1 MKRIPIYLVL
11 LFALIACDSRTSLTR
26 MFDSI
31 DSLSSSQH
39 PQKALEALDNISPM
53 YASMDKGERMKY
65 EFLYVKAKAKN
76 YESIAYDSV
85 IVDLADYYHNKGN
98 NKEKME
104 AYYILGIYYKQKG
117 DAPRALASFSK
128 SLQYADSVRN
138 IRDMMLVHGM
148 LQEVYEEGGLYTDAR
163 REMKQA
169 IYYGL
174 KSKDTIA
181 ALIYAEFEPWY
192 YLQSRDYD
200 SAEIAANKI
209 YLTNKKIKGG
219 ENNTLTLSYSVLS
232 QLEKKNWKKAKRYMD
247 IYERNFADST
257 VNTVG
262 LRVYLYDYKAKYY
275 AGIGKLDSA
284 LHFIRLQQQEDRRLN
299 NYEQVFRNYMNVYCA
314 MGKVDS
320 VNKYANLFCL
330 YNDSVKANLYAERV
344 TQIKSMYDYTQQQEE
359 AFRQRSKSHRLMA
372 ALMLVASLG
381 VIVVLSLVMLISRN
395 RRRHAEAMRIE
406 HNQYA
411 RLSARYEMVLEQQ
424 NMLMLKESEKSKM
437 YDLLQQELEGLRQNM
452 ATVSAIR
459 NKESQKMMEAAAV
472 ERLGELIAVGGHPS
486 DEEWKELSKVF
497 EENDNGFSKW
507 LADQSGKLNRR
518 EMRLCMLSRLHFQ
531 PSEAAVLLV
540 TTRQNVTN
548 MRSRMMPKVFGEEGS
563 AADFGLRIAEI

>member
-11 LFALIACDSRTSLTR
+11 LFVLIACDSRTSLTR

-31 DSLSSSQH
+31 DSLASSQH

-76 YESIAYDSV
+76 YESIAHDSV

-128 SLQYADSVRN
+128 SLQYADSTRN
-138 IRDMMLVHGM
+138 VRDMMLVHGM

-163 REMKQA
+163 REMKLA
-169 IYYGL
+169 ANYGL
-174 KSKDTIA
+174 KCKDTLA
-181 ALIYAEFEPWY
+181 ALIYKEFEPWY
-192 YLQSRDYD
+192 YLQIRDFD
-200 SAEIAANKI
+200 SVEIAANRI
-209 YLTNKKIKGG
+209 YKRSTQVKYGRP
-219 ENNTLTLSYSVLS
+219 NTLVLSYSVLS

-247 IYERNFADST
+247 IYERNFADPT
-257 VNTVG
+257 VNTKG
-262 LRVYLYDYKAKYY
+262 RSAILYDYKAKYY

-284 LHFIRLQQQEDRRLN
+284 LHFIHLQQRNRCLN
-299 NYEQVFRNYMNVYCA
+299 NSEQVFRNYMNVYCA

-330 YNDSVKANLYAERV
+330 YNDSAKANLYAERV

-395 RRRHAEAMRIE
+395 RRRHAEAIRIE

-452 ATVSAIR
+452 ATVSATR

-472 ERLGELIAVGGHPS
+472 ERLRELIAAGNHPS

-497 EENDNGFSKW
+497 EEYDNSFSKW
-507 LADQSGKLNRR
+507 LAGQSGKLNRR

>member
-11 LFALIACDSRTSLTR
+11 LFVLIACDSRTSLTR

-31 DSLSSSQH
+31 DSLASSQH

-76 YESIAYDSV
+76 YESIAHDSV

-128 SLQYADSVRN
+128 SLQYADSARN
-138 IRDMMLVHGM
+138 VRDMMLVHGM
-148 LQEVYEEGGLYTDAR
+148 LQEVYEESGLYTDAR
-163 REMKQA
+163 REMKLA
-169 IYYGL
+169 ANYGL
-174 KSKDTIA
+174 KCKDTLA
-181 ALIYAEFEPWY
+181 ALIYKEFEPWY
-192 YLQSRDYD
+192 YLQIRDFD
-200 SAEIAANKI
+200 SVEIAANRI
-209 YLTNKKIKGG
+209 YKRSTQVKYGRP
-219 ENNTLTLSYSVLS
+219 NTLVLSYSVLS

-247 IYERNFADST
+247 IYERNFADPT
-257 VNTVG
+257 VNTKG
-262 LRVYLYDYKAKYY
+262 RSAILYDYKAKYY

-284 LHFIRLQQQEDRRLN
+284 LHFIHLQQRNRCLN
-299 NYEQVFRNYMNVYCA
+299 NSEQVFRNYMNVYCA
-314 MGKVDS
+314 LGKVDS

-330 YNDSVKANLYAERV
+330 YNDSAKANLYAERV

-452 ATVSAIR
+452 ATVSATR

-472 ERLGELIAVGGHPS
+472 ERLRELIAAGNHPS

-497 EENDNGFSKW
+497 VEYDNSFSKW
-507 LADQSGKLNRR
+507 LAGQSGKLNRR

-563 AADFGLRIAEI
+563 AADFGMRIAEI

>member
-1 MKRIPIYLVL
+1 MKRISIYLVL
-11 LFALIACDSRTSLTR
+11 LFVLIACDSRTSLTR

-31 DSLSSSQH
+31 DSLASSQH

-76 YESIAYDSV
+76 YESIAHDSV

-128 SLQYADSVRN
+128 SLQYADSTRN
-138 IRDMMLVHGM
+138 VRDMMLVHGM

-163 REMKQA
+163 REMKLA
-169 IYYGL
+169 ANYGL
-174 KSKDTIA
+174 KCKDTLA
-181 ALIYAEFEPWY
+181 ALIYKEFEPWY
-192 YLQSRDYD
+192 YLQIRDFD
-200 SAEIAANKI
+200 SVEIAANRI
-209 YLTNKKIKGG
+209 YKRSTQVKYGRP
-219 ENNTLTLSYSVLS
+219 NTLVLSYSVLS

-247 IYERNFADST
+247 IYERNFADPT
-257 VNTVG
+257 VNTKG
-262 LRVYLYDYKAKYY
+262 RSAILYDYKAKYY

-284 LHFIRLQQQEDRRLN
+284 LHFIHLQQRNRCLN
-299 NYEQVFRNYMNVYCA
+299 NSEQVFRNYMNVYCA

-320 VNKYANLFCL
+320 VNKYANLFCQC
-330 YNDSVKANLYAERV
+330 NDSAKANLYAERV

-424 NMLMLKESEKSKM
+424 NMLMLKDSEKSKM

-452 ATVSAIR
+452 ATVSATR

-472 ERLGELIAVGGHPS
+472 ERLGELIAVGGYPS

-497 EENDNGFSKW
+497 EEYDNGFSKW

>member
-11 LFALIACDSRTSLTR
+11 LFVLIACDSRTSLTR

-31 DSLSSSQH
+31 DSLASSQH

-76 YESIAYDSV
+76 YESIAHDSV

-128 SLQYADSVRN
+128 SLQYADSTRN
-138 IRDMMLVHGM
+138 VKDMMLVHGM
-148 LQEVYEEGGLYTDAR
+148 LQEVYEESGLYTDAR
-163 REMKQA
+163 REMKLA
-169 IYYGL
+169 ANYGL
-174 KSKDTIA
+174 KCKDTLA
-181 ALIYAEFEPWY
+181 ALIYKEFEPWY
-192 YLQSRDYD
+192 YLQIRDFD
-200 SAEIAANKI
+200 SVEIAANRI
-209 YLTNKKIKGG
+209 YKRSTQVKYGRP
-219 ENNTLTLSYSVLS
+219 NTLVLSYSVLS

-247 IYERNFADST
+247 IYERNFADPT
-257 VNTVG
+257 VNTKG
-262 LRVYLYDYKAKYY
+262 RSAILYDYKAKYY

-284 LHFIRLQQQEDRRLN
+284 LHFIHLQQRNRCLN
-299 NYEQVFRNYMNVYCA
+299 NSEQVFRNYMNVYCA
-314 MGKVDS
+314 LGKVDS

-330 YNDSVKANLYAERV
+330 YNDSAKANLYAERV

-395 RRRHAEAMRIE
+395 RRRHAEALRIE

-452 ATVSAIR
+452 ATVSATR

-472 ERLGELIAVGGHPS
+472 ERLRELIAAGNHPS

-497 EENDNGFSKW
+497 VEYDNSFSKW
-507 LADQSGKLNRR
+507 LAGQSGKLNRR

>member
-31 DSLSSSQH
+31 DSLASSQH

-76 YESIAYDSV
+76 YESIAHDSV

-128 SLQYADSVRN
+128 SLQYADSTRN
-138 IRDMMLVHGM
+138 VRDMMLVHGM
-148 LQEVYEEGGLYTDAR
+148 LQEVYEESGLYTDAR
-163 REMKQA
+163 REMKLA
-169 IYYGL
+169 ANYGL
-174 KSKDTIA
+174 KCKDTLA
-181 ALIYAEFEPWY
+181 ALIYKEFEPWY
-192 YLQSRDYD
+192 YLQIRDFD
-200 SAEIAANKI
+200 SVEIAANRI
-209 YLTNKKIKGG
+209 YKRSTQVKYGRP
-219 ENNTLTLSYSVLS
+219 NTLVLSYSVLS

-247 IYERNFADST
+247 IYERNFADPT
-257 VNTVG
+257 VNTKG
-262 LRVYLYDYKAKYY
+262 RSAILYDYKAKYY

-284 LHFIRLQQQEDRRLN
+284 LHFIHLQQRNRCLN
-299 NYEQVFRNYMNVYCA
+299 NSEQVFRNYMNVYCA
-314 MGKVDS
+314 LGKVDS

-330 YNDSVKANLYAERV
+330 YNDSAKANLYAERV

-381 VIVVLSLVMLISRN
+381 VIVALSLVMLISRN

-406 HNQYA
+406 YNQYA

-452 ATVSAIR
+452 ATVSATR

-472 ERLGELIAVGGHPS
+472 ERLRELIAAGNHPS

-497 EENDNGFSKW
+497 EEYDNSFSKW

>member
-31 DSLSSSQH
+31 DSLASSQH

-76 YESIAYDSV
+76 YESIAHDSV

-148 LQEVYEEGGLYTDAR
+148 LQEVYEESGLYTDAR
-163 REMKQA
+163 REMKLA
-169 IYYGL
+169 ANYGL
-174 KSKDTIA
+174 KCKDTLA
-181 ALIYAEFEPWY
+181 ALIYKEFEPWY
-192 YLQSRDYD
+192 YLQIRDFD
-200 SAEIAANKI
+200 SVEIAANRI
-209 YLTNKKIKGG
+209 YKRSTQVKYGRP
-219 ENNTLTLSYSVLS
+219 NTLVLSYSVLS

-247 IYERNFADST
+247 IYERNFADPT
-257 VNTVG
+257 VNTKG
-262 LRVYLYDYKAKYY
+262 RSAILYDYKAKYY

-284 LHFIRLQQQEDRRLN
+284 LHFIHLQQRNRCLN
-299 NYEQVFRNYMNVYCA
+299 NSEQVFRNYMNVYCA
-314 MGKVDS
+314 LGKVDS

-330 YNDSVKANLYAERV
+330 YNDSAKANLYAERV

-381 VIVVLSLVMLISRN
+381 VIVALSLVMLISRN

-406 HNQYA
+406 HNEYA

-452 ATVSAIR
+452 ATVSATR

-472 ERLGELIAVGGHPS
+472 ERLRELIAAGNHPS

-497 EENDNGFSKW
+497 EEYDNSFSKW

-518 EMRLCMLSRLHFQ
+518 EMRFCMLSRLHFQ

>member
-11 LFALIACDSRTSLTR
+11 LFVLIACDSRTSLTR

-31 DSLSSSQH
+31 DSLASSQH

-76 YESIAYDSV
+76 YESIAHDSV

-117 DAPRALASFSK
+117 DAPRALVSFSK
-128 SLQYADSVRN
+128 SLQYADSARN

-148 LQEVYEEGGLYTDAR
+148 LQEVYEEGGMYTDAR
-163 REMKQA
+163 REMKLA
-169 IYYGL
+169 ANYGL
-174 KSKDTIA
+174 KCKDTLA
-181 ALIYAEFEPWY
+181 ALIYKEFEPWY
-192 YLQSRDYD
+192 YLQIRDFD
-200 SAEIAANKI
+200 SVEIAANRI
-209 YLTNKKIKGG
+209 YKRSTQVKYGRP
-219 ENNTLTLSYSVLS
+219 NTLVLSYSVLS

-247 IYERNFADST
+247 IYERNFADPT
-257 VNTVG
+257 VNTKG
-262 LRVYLYDYKAKYY
+262 RSAILYDYKAKYY

-284 LHFIRLQQQEDRRLN
+284 LHFIHLQQRNRCLN
-299 NYEQVFRNYMNVYCA
+299 NSEQVFRNYMNVYCA

-330 YNDSVKANLYAERV
+330 CNDSAKANLYAERV

-406 HNQYA
+406 HNEYA

-424 NMLMLKESEKSKM
+424 NMLMLKESEKSEM

-452 ATVSAIR
+452 ATVSATR

-472 ERLGELIAVGGHPS
+472 ERLRELIAAGGHPS

-497 EENDNGFSKW
+497 EEYDNGFSKW

>member
-11 LFALIACDSRTSLTR
+11 LFVLIACESRTSLTQ

-31 DSLSSSQH
+31 DSLASSQQ

-76 YESIAYDSV
+76 YESIAHDSV

-128 SLQYADSVRN
+128 SLQYADSTRN
-138 IRDMMLVHGM
+138 VKDMMLVHGM
-148 LQEVYEEGGLYTDAR
+148 LQEVYEESGLYTDAR
-163 REMKQA
+163 REMKLA
-169 IYYGL
+169 ANYGL
-174 KSKDTIA
+174 KCKDTLA
-181 ALIYAEFEPWY
+181 ALIYKEFEPWY
-192 YLQSRDYD
+192 YLQIRDFD
-200 SAEIAANKI
+200 SVEIAANRI
-209 YLTNKKIKGG
+209 YKRSTQVKYGRP
-219 ENNTLTLSYSVLS
+219 NTLVLSYSVLS

-247 IYERNFADST
+247 IYERNFADPT
-257 VNTVG
+257 VNTKG
-262 LRVYLYDYKAKYY
+262 RSAILYDYKAKYY

-284 LHFIRLQQQEDRRLN
+284 LHFIHLQQRNRCLN
-299 NYEQVFRNYMNVYCA
+299 NSEQVFRNYMNVYCA

-330 YNDSVKANLYAERV
+330 YNDSAKANLYAERV

-359 AFRQRSKSHRLMA
+359 AFRQRSKSQRLMA

-381 VIVVLSLVMLISRN
+381 VIVALSLVMLISRN

-424 NMLMLKESEKSKM
+424 NMLMLKESEKSEM

-452 ATVSAIR
+452 ATVSATR

-472 ERLGELIAVGGHPS
+472 ERLRELIAAGGHPS

-497 EENDNGFSKW
+497 EEYDNGFSKW

>member
-11 LFALIACDSRTSLTR
+11 LFVLIACDSRTSLTR

-31 DSLSSSQH
+31 DSLASSQH

-76 YESIAYDSV
+76 YESIAHDSV

-117 DAPRALASFSK
+117 DAPRALVSFSK
-128 SLQYADSVRN
+128 SLQYADSARN

-148 LQEVYEEGGLYTDAR
+148 LQEVYEEGGMYTDAR
-163 REMKQA
+163 REMKLA
-169 IYYGL
+169 ANYGL
-174 KSKDTIA
+174 KCKDTLA
-181 ALIYAEFEPWY
+181 ALIYKEFEPWY
-192 YLQSRDYD
+192 YLQIRDFD
-200 SAEIAANKI
+200 SVEIAANRI
-209 YLTNKKIKGG
+209 YKRSTQVKYGRP
-219 ENNTLTLSYSVLS
+219 NTLVLSYSVLS

-247 IYERNFADST
+247 IYERNFADPT
-257 VNTVG
+257 VNTKG
-262 LRVYLYDYKAKYY
+262 RSAILYDYKAKYY

-284 LHFIRLQQQEDRRLN
+284 LHFIHLQQRNRCLN
-299 NYEQVFRNYMNVYCA
+299 NSEQVFRNYMNVYCA

-320 VNKYANLFCL
+320 VNKYANLFCQC
-330 YNDSVKANLYAERV
+330 NDSAKANLYAERV

-381 VIVVLSLVMLISRN
+381 VIVALSLVMLISRN

-437 YDLLQQELEGLRQNM
+437 YDLLQHELEGLRQNM
-452 ATVSAIR
+452 ATVSATR

-472 ERLGELIAVGGHPS
+472 ERLSELIAAGGHPS

-497 EENDNGFSKW
+497 EEYDNSFSKW

>member
-1 MKRIPIYLVL
+1 MVL
-11 LFALIACDSRTSLTR
+11 LFVLIACDSRTSLTR

-31 DSLSSSQH
+31 DSLASSQH

-53 YASMDKGERMKY
+53 YESMDKGERMKY

-76 YESIAYDSV
+76 YESIAHDSV

-148 LQEVYEEGGLYTDAR
+148 LQEVYEEGGMYTDAR
-163 REMKQA
+163 REMKLA
-169 IYYGL
+169 ANYGL
-174 KSKDTIA
+174 KCKDTLA
-181 ALIYAEFEPWY
+181 ALIYKEFEPWY
-192 YLQSRDYD
+192 YLQIRDFD
-200 SAEIAANKI
+200 SVEIAANRI
-209 YLTNKKIKGG
+209 YKRSTQVKYGRP
-219 ENNTLTLSYSVLS
+219 NTLVLSYSVLS

-247 IYERNFADST
+247 IYERNFADPT
-257 VNTVG
+257 VNTKG
-262 LRVYLYDYKAKYY
+262 RSAILYDYKAKYY

-284 LHFIRLQQQEDRRLN
+284 LHFIHLQQRNRCLN
-299 NYEQVFRNYMNVYCA
+299 NSEQVFRNYMNVYCA

-330 YNDSVKANLYAERV
+330 CNDSAKANLYAERV

-406 HNQYA
+406 HNEYA

-424 NMLMLKESEKSKM
+424 NMLMLKESEKSEM

-452 ATVSAIR
+452 ATVSATR

-472 ERLGELIAVGGHPS
+472 ERLRELIAAGGHPS

-497 EENDNGFSKW
+497 EEYDNGFSKW

>member
-11 LFALIACDSRTSLTR
+11 LFVLIACDSRTSITR

-31 DSLSSSQH
+31 DSLASSQH

-117 DAPRALASFSK
+117 DAPRALVSFSK
-128 SLQYADSVRN
+128 SLQYADSARN

-148 LQEVYEEGGLYTDAR
+148 LQEVYEEGGMYTDAR
-163 REMKQA
+163 REMKLA
-169 IYYGL
+169 ANYGL
-174 KSKDTIA
+174 KCKDTLA
-181 ALIYAEFEPWY
+181 ALIYKEFEPWY
-192 YLQSRDYD
+192 YLQIRDFD
-200 SAEIAANKI
+200 SVEIAANRI
-209 YLTNKKIKGG
+209 YKRSTQVKYGRP
-219 ENNTLTLSYSVLS
+219 NTLVLSYSVLS

-247 IYERNFADST
+247 IYERNFADPT
-257 VNTVG
+257 VNTKG
-262 LRVYLYDYKAKYY
+262 RSAILYDYKAKYY

-284 LHFIRLQQQEDRRLN
+284 LHFIHLQQRNRCLN
-299 NYEQVFRNYMNVYCA
+299 NSEQVFRNYMNVYCA

-330 YNDSVKANLYAERV
+330 YNDSAKANLYAERV

-381 VIVVLSLVMLISRN
+381 VIVALSLVMLISRN

-406 HNQYA
+406 HNEYA

-424 NMLMLKESEKSKM
+424 NMLILKESEKSEM

-452 ATVSAIR
+452 ATVSATR

-472 ERLGELIAVGGHPS
+472 ERLRELIAAGGHPS

-497 EENDNGFSKW
+497 EEYDNGFSKW

>member
-31 DSLSSSQH
+31 DSLASSQH

-76 YESIAYDSV
+76 YESIAHDSV

-128 SLQYADSVRN
+128 SLQYADSTRN
-138 IRDMMLVHGM
+138 VRDMMLVHGM
-148 LQEVYEEGGLYTDAR
+148 LQEVYEESGLYTDAR
-163 REMKQA
+163 REMKLA
-169 IYYGL
+169 ANYGL
-174 KSKDTIA
+174 KCKDTLA
-181 ALIYAEFEPWY
+181 ALIYKEFEPWY
-192 YLQSRDYD
+192 YLQIRDFD
-200 SAEIAANKI
+200 SVEIAANRI
-209 YLTNKKIKGG
+209 YKRSTQVKYGRP
-219 ENNTLTLSYSVLS
+219 NTLVLSYSVLS

-247 IYERNFADST
+247 IYERNFADPT
-257 VNTVG
+257 VNTKG
-262 LRVYLYDYKAKYY
+262 RSAILYDYKAKYY

-284 LHFIRLQQQEDRRLN
+284 LHFIHLQQRNRCLN
-299 NYEQVFRNYMNVYCA
+299 NSEQVFRNYMNVYCA
-314 MGKVDS
+314 LGKVDS

-330 YNDSVKANLYAERV
+330 YNDSAKANLYAERV

-381 VIVVLSLVMLISRN
+381 VIVALSLVMLISRN

-406 HNQYA
+406 HNEYA

-452 ATVSAIR
+452 ATVSATR

-472 ERLGELIAVGGHPS
+472 ERLRELIAAGNHPS

-497 EENDNGFSKW
+497 EEYDNSFSKW

>member
-11 LFALIACDSRTSLTR
+11 LFVLIACDSRTSITR

-31 DSLSSSQH
+31 DSLASSQH

-76 YESIAYDSV
+76 YESIAHDSV

-117 DAPRALASFSK
+117 DAPRALVSFSK
-128 SLQYADSVRN
+128 SLQYADSARN

-148 LQEVYEEGGLYTDAR
+148 LQEVYEEGGMYTDAR
-163 REMKQA
+163 REMKLA
-169 IYYGL
+169 ANYGL
-174 KSKDTIA
+174 KCKDTLA
-181 ALIYAEFEPWY
+181 ALIYKEFEPWY
-192 YLQSRDYD
+192 YLQIRDFD
-200 SAEIAANKI
+200 SVEIAANRI
-209 YLTNKKIKGG
+209 YKRSTQVKYGRP
-219 ENNTLTLSYSVLS
+219 NTLVLSYSVLS

-247 IYERNFADST
+247 IYERNFADPT
-257 VNTVG
+257 VNTKG
-262 LRVYLYDYKAKYY
+262 RSAILYDYKAKYY

-284 LHFIRLQQQEDRRLN
+284 LHFIHLQQRNRCLN
-299 NYEQVFRNYMNVYCA
+299 NSEQVFRNYMNVYCA

-330 YNDSVKANLYAERV
+330 YNDSAKANLYAERV

-381 VIVVLSLVMLISRN
+381 VIVALSLVMLISRN

-424 NMLMLKESEKSKM
+424 NMLMLKESEKSEM

-452 ATVSAIR
+452 ATVSATR

-472 ERLGELIAVGGHPS
+472 ERLRELIAAGGHPS

-497 EENDNGFSKW
+497 EEYDNGFSKW

-548 MRSRMMPKVFGEEGS
+548 MRSRMMPKVFGDEGS

>member
-1 MKRIPIYLVL
+1 MKRILIYLVL
-11 LFALIACDSRTSLTR
+11 LFVLIACDSRTSLTR

-31 DSLSSSQH
+31 DSLASSQH

-76 YESIAYDSV
+76 YESIAHDSV

-117 DAPRALASFSK
+117 DAPRALVSFSK
-128 SLQYADSVRN
+128 SLQYADSARN

-148 LQEVYEEGGLYTDAR
+148 LQEVYEEGGMYTDAR
-163 REMKQA
+163 REMKLA
-169 IYYGL
+169 ANYGL
-174 KSKDTIA
+174 KCKDTLA
-181 ALIYAEFEPWY
+181 ALIYKEFEPWY
-192 YLQSRDYD
+192 YLQIRDFD
-200 SAEIAANKI
+200 SVEIAANRI
-209 YLTNKKIKGG
+209 YKRSTQVKYGRP
-219 ENNTLTLSYSVLS
+219 NTLVLSYSVLS

-247 IYERNFADST
+247 IYERNFADPT
-257 VNTVG
+257 VNTKG
-262 LRVYLYDYKAKYY
+262 RSAILYDYKAKYY

-284 LHFIRLQQQEDRRLN
+284 LHFIHLQQRNRCLN
-299 NYEQVFRNYMNVYCA
+299 NSEQVFRNYMNVYCA

-330 YNDSVKANLYAERV
+330 CNDSAKANLYAERV

-406 HNQYA
+406 HNEYA

-424 NMLMLKESEKSKM
+424 NMLMLKESEKSEM

-452 ATVSAIR
+452 ATVSATR

-472 ERLGELIAVGGHPS
+472 ERLRELIAAGGHPS

-497 EENDNGFSKW
+497 EEYDNGFSKW

>member
-11 LFALIACDSRTSLTR
+11 LFVLIACDSRTSITR

-31 DSLSSSQH
+31 DSLASSQH

-76 YESIAYDSV
+76 YESIAHDSV

-128 SLQYADSVRN
+128 SLQYADSTRN
-138 IRDMMLVHGM
+138 VRDMMLVHGM
-148 LQEVYEEGGLYTDAR
+148 LQEVYEESGLYTDAR
-163 REMKQA
+163 REMKLA
-169 IYYGL
+169 ANYGL
-174 KSKDTIA
+174 KCKDTLA
-181 ALIYAEFEPWY
+181 ALIYKEFEPWY
-192 YLQSRDYD
+192 YLQIRDFD
-200 SAEIAANKI
+200 SVEIAANRI
-209 YLTNKKIKGG
+209 YKRSTQVKYGRP
-219 ENNTLTLSYSVLS
+219 NTLVLSYSVLS

-247 IYERNFADST
+247 IYERNFADPT
-257 VNTVG
+257 VNTKG
-262 LRVYLYDYKAKYY
+262 RSAILYDYKAKYY

-284 LHFIRLQQQEDRRLN
+284 LHFIHLQQRNRCLN
-299 NYEQVFRNYMNVYCA
+299 NSEQVFRNYMNVYCA
-314 MGKVDS
+314 LGKVDS

-330 YNDSVKANLYAERV
+330 YNDSAKANLYAERV

-381 VIVVLSLVMLISRN
+381 VIVALSLVMLISRN

-437 YDLLQQELEGLRQNM
+437 YDLLQHELEGLRQNM
-452 ATVSAIR
+452 ATVSATR

-497 EENDNGFSKW
+497 EEYDNGFSKW
-507 LADQSGKLNRR
+507 LAGQSGKLNRR

>member
-11 LFALIACDSRTSLTR
+11 LFVLIACESRTSLTQ

-31 DSLSSSQH
+31 DSLASSQQ

-76 YESIAYDSV
+76 YESIAHDSV

-128 SLQYADSVRN
+128 SLQYADSARN

-148 LQEVYEEGGLYTDAR
+148 LQEVYEEGGMYTDAR
-163 REMKQA
+163 REMKLA
-169 IYYGL
+169 ANYGL
-174 KSKDTIA
+174 KCKDTLA
-181 ALIYAEFEPWY
+181 ALIYKEFEPWY
-192 YLQSRDYD
+192 YLQIRDFD
-200 SAEIAANKI
+200 SVEIAANRI
-209 YLTNKKIKGG
+209 YKRSTQVKYGRP
-219 ENNTLTLSYSVLS
+219 NTLVLSYSVLS

-247 IYERNFADST
+247 IYERNFADPT
-257 VNTVG
+257 VNTKG
-262 LRVYLYDYKAKYY
+262 RSAILYDYKAKYY

-284 LHFIRLQQQEDRRLN
+284 LHFIHLQQRNRCLN
-299 NYEQVFRNYMNVYCA
+299 NSEQVFRNYMNVYCA

-330 YNDSVKANLYAERV
+330 CNDSAKANLYAERV

-406 HNQYA
+406 HNEYA

-424 NMLMLKESEKSKM
+424 NMLMLKESEKSEM

-452 ATVSAIR
+452 ATVSATR
-459 NKESQKMMEAAAV
+459 NKESQKKMEAAAV
-472 ERLGELIAVGGHPS
+472 ERLRELIAAGGHPS

-497 EENDNGFSKW
+497 EEYDNGFSKW

>member
-11 LFALIACDSRTSLTR
+11 LFVLIACDSRTSLTR

-31 DSLSSSQH
+31 DSLASSQH

-76 YESIAYDSV
+76 YESIAHDSV

-117 DAPRALASFSK
+117 DAPRALVSFSK
-128 SLQYADSVRN
+128 SLQYADSARN

-148 LQEVYEEGGLYTDAR
+148 LQEVYEEGGMYTDAR
-163 REMKQA
+163 REMKLA
-169 IYYGL
+169 ANYGL
-174 KSKDTIA
+174 KCKDTLA
-181 ALIYAEFEPWY
+181 ALIYKEFEPWY
-192 YLQSRDYD
+192 YLQIRDFD
-200 SAEIAANKI
+200 SVEIAANRI
-209 YLTNKKIKGG
+209 YKRSTQVKYGRP
-219 ENNTLTLSYSVLS
+219 NTLVLSYSVLS

-247 IYERNFADST
+247 IYERNFADPT
-257 VNTVG
+257 VNTKG
-262 LRVYLYDYKAKYY
+262 RSAILYDYKAKYY

-284 LHFIRLQQQEDRRLN
+284 LHFIHLQQRNRCLN
-299 NYEQVFRNYMNVYCA
+299 NSEQVFRNYMNVYCA

-330 YNDSVKANLYAERV
+330 CNDSAKANLYAERV

-381 VIVVLSLVMLISRN
+381 VIVVFSLVMLISRN

-406 HNQYA
+406 HNEYA

-424 NMLMLKESEKSKM
+424 NMLMLKESEKSEM

-452 ATVSAIR
+452 ATVSATR

-472 ERLGELIAVGGHPS
+472 ERLRELIAAGGHPS

-497 EENDNGFSKW
+497 EEYDNGFSKW

>member
-1 MKRIPIYLVL
+1 MVL
-11 LFALIACDSRTSLTR
+11 LFVLIACDSRTSLTR

-31 DSLSSSQH
+31 DSLASSQH

-76 YESIAYDSV
+76 YESIAHDSV

-117 DAPRALASFSK
+117 DAPRALVSFSK
-128 SLQYADSVRN
+128 SLQYADSARN

-148 LQEVYEEGGLYTDAR
+148 LQEVYEEGGMYTDAR
-163 REMKQA
+163 REMKLA
-169 IYYGL
+169 ANYGL
-174 KSKDTIA
+174 KCKDTLA
-181 ALIYAEFEPWY
+181 ALIYKEFEPWY
-192 YLQSRDYD
+192 YLQIRDFD
-200 SAEIAANKI
+200 SVEIAANRI
-209 YLTNKKIKGG
+209 YKRSTQVKYGRP
-219 ENNTLTLSYSVLS
+219 NTLVLSYSVLS

-247 IYERNFADST
+247 IYERNFADPT
-257 VNTVG
+257 VNTKG
-262 LRVYLYDYKAKYY
+262 RSAILYDYKAKYY

-284 LHFIRLQQQEDRRLN
+284 LHFIHLQQRNRCLN
-299 NYEQVFRNYMNVYCA
+299 NSEQVFRNYMNVYCA

-330 YNDSVKANLYAERV
+330 CNDSAKANLYAERV

-406 HNQYA
+406 HNEYA

-424 NMLMLKESEKSKM
+424 NMLMLKESEKSEM

-452 ATVSAIR
+452 ATVSATR

-472 ERLGELIAVGGHPS
+472 ERLRELIAAGGHPS

-497 EENDNGFSKW
+497 EEYDNGFSKW

>member
-1 MKRIPIYLVL
+1 
-11 LFALIACDSRTSLTR
+11 
-26 MFDSI
+26 
-31 DSLSSSQH
+31 
-39 PQKALEALDNISPM
+39 
-53 YASMDKGERMKY
+53 
-65 EFLYVKAKAKN
+65 
-76 YESIAYDSV
+76 
-85 IVDLADYYHNKGN
+85 
-98 NKEKME
+98 
-104 AYYILGIYYKQKG
+104 
-117 DAPRALASFSK
+117 
-128 SLQYADSVRN
+128 
-138 IRDMMLVHGM
+138 MMLVHGM

-163 REMKQA
+163 REMKLA
-169 IYYGL
+169 ANYGL
-174 KSKDTIA
+174 KCKDTLA
-181 ALIYAEFEPWY
+181 ALIYKEFEPWY
-192 YLQSRDYD
+192 YLQIRDFD
-200 SAEIAANKI
+200 SVEIAANRI
-209 YLTNKKIKGG
+209 YKRSTQVKYGRP
-219 ENNTLTLSYSVLS
+219 NTLVLSYSVLS

-247 IYERNFADST
+247 IYERNFADPT
-257 VNTVG
+257 VNTKG
-262 LRVYLYDYKAKYY
+262 RSAILYDYKAKYY

-284 LHFIRLQQQEDRRLN
+284 LHFIHLQQRNRCLN
-299 NYEQVFRNYMNVYCA
+299 NSEQVFRNYMNVYCA
-314 MGKVDS
+314 LGKVDS

-330 YNDSVKANLYAERV
+330 YNDSAKANLYAERV

-359 AFRQRSKSHRLMA
+359 AFRQRSKSHRLMT

-452 ATVSAIR
+452 ATVSATR

-497 EENDNGFSKW
+497 EEYDNGFSKW

>member
-1 MKRIPIYLVL
+1 MVL
-11 LFALIACDSRTSLTR
+11 LFVLIACDSRTSLTR

-31 DSLSSSQH
+31 DSLASSQH

-76 YESIAYDSV
+76 YESIAHDSV

-128 SLQYADSVRN
+128 SLQYADSTRN
-138 IRDMMLVHGM
+138 VRDMMLVHGM

-163 REMKQA
+163 REMKLA
-169 IYYGL
+169 ANYGL
-174 KSKDTIA
+174 KCKDTLA
-181 ALIYAEFEPWY
+181 ALIYKEFEPWY
-192 YLQSRDYD
+192 YLQIRDFD
-200 SAEIAANKI
+200 SVEIAANRI
-209 YLTNKKIKGG
+209 YKRSTQVKYGRP
-219 ENNTLTLSYSVLS
+219 NTLVLSYSVLS

-247 IYERNFADST
+247 IYERNFADPT
-257 VNTVG
+257 VNTKG
-262 LRVYLYDYKAKYY
+262 RSAILYDYKAKYY

-284 LHFIRLQQQEDRRLN
+284 LHFIHLQQRNRCLN
-299 NYEQVFRNYMNVYCA
+299 NSEQVFRNYMNVYCA

-320 VNKYANLFCL
+320 VNKYANLFCQC
-330 YNDSVKANLYAERV
+330 NDSAKANLYAERV

-381 VIVVLSLVMLISRN
+381 VIVALSLVMLISRN

-437 YDLLQQELEGLRQNM
+437 YDLLQHELEGLRQNM
-452 ATVSAIR
+452 ATVSATR

-497 EENDNGFSKW
+497 EEYDNSFSKW

>member
-1 MKRIPIYLVL
+1 MKRISIYLVL
-11 LFALIACDSRTSLTR
+11 LFVLIACDSRTSLTR

-31 DSLSSSQH
+31 DSLASSQH

-76 YESIAYDSV
+76 YESIAHDSV

-128 SLQYADSVRN
+128 SLQYADSTRN
-138 IRDMMLVHGM
+138 VKDMMLVHGM
-148 LQEVYEEGGLYTDAR
+148 LQEVYEESGLYTDAR
-163 REMKQA
+163 REMKLA
-169 IYYGL
+169 ANYGL
-174 KSKDTIA
+174 KCKDTLA
-181 ALIYAEFEPWY
+181 ALIYKEFEPWY
-192 YLQSRDYD
+192 YLQIRDFD
-200 SAEIAANKI
+200 SVEIAANRI
-209 YLTNKKIKGG
+209 YKRSTQVKYGRP
-219 ENNTLTLSYSVLS
+219 NTLVLSYSVLS

-247 IYERNFADST
+247 IYERNFADPT
-257 VNTVG
+257 VNTKG
-262 LRVYLYDYKAKYY
+262 RSAILYDYKAKYY

-284 LHFIRLQQQEDRRLN
+284 LHFIHLQQRNRCLN
-299 NYEQVFRNYMNVYCA
+299 NSEQVFRNYMNVYCA
-314 MGKVDS
+314 LGKVDS

-330 YNDSVKANLYAERV
+330 YNDSAKANLYAERV

-452 ATVSAIR
+452 ATVSATR

-472 ERLGELIAVGGHPS
+472 ERLRELIAAGGHPS

-497 EENDNGFSKW
+497 EEYDNGFSKW

-563 AADFGLRIAEI
+563 AADFGMRIAEI

>member
-11 LFALIACDSRTSLTR
+11 LFVLIACDSRTSLTR

-31 DSLSSSQH
+31 DSLASSQH

-76 YESIAYDSV
+76 YESIAHDSV

-117 DAPRALASFSK
+117 DAPRALVSFSK

-163 REMKQA
+163 REMKLA
-169 IYYGL
+169 ANYGL
-174 KSKDTIA
+174 KCKDTLA
-181 ALIYAEFEPWY
+181 ALIYKEFEPWY
-192 YLQSRDYD
+192 YLQIRDFD
-200 SAEIAANKI
+200 SVEIAANRI
-209 YLTNKKIKGG
+209 YKRSTQVKYGRP
-219 ENNTLTLSYSVLS
+219 NTLVLSYSVLS

-247 IYERNFADST
+247 IYERNFADPT
-257 VNTVG
+257 VNTKG
-262 LRVYLYDYKAKYY
+262 RSAILYDYKAKYY

-284 LHFIRLQQQEDRRLN
+284 LHFIHLQQRNRCLN
-299 NYEQVFRNYMNVYCA
+299 NSEQVFRNYMNVYCA

-320 VNKYANLFCL
+320 VIKYANLFCL
-330 YNDSVKANLYAERV
+330 YNDSAKANLYAERV

-381 VIVVLSLVMLISRN
+381 VIVALSLVMLISRN

-452 ATVSAIR
+452 ATVSATR

-472 ERLGELIAVGGHPS
+472 ERLRELIAAGSHPS

-497 EENDNGFSKW
+497 EEYDNGFSKW

>member
-1 MKRIPIYLVL
+1 MVL
-11 LFALIACDSRTSLTR
+11 LFVLIACESRTSLTQ

-31 DSLSSSQH
+31 DSLASSQQ

-76 YESIAYDSV
+76 YESIAHDSV

-128 SLQYADSVRN
+128 SLQYADSTRN
-138 IRDMMLVHGM
+138 VKDMMLVHGM
-148 LQEVYEEGGLYTDAR
+148 LQEVYEESGLYTDAR
-163 REMKQA
+163 REMKLA
-169 IYYGL
+169 ANYGL
-174 KSKDTIA
+174 KCKDTLA
-181 ALIYAEFEPWY
+181 ALIYKEFEPWY
-192 YLQSRDYD
+192 YLQIRDFD
-200 SAEIAANKI
+200 SVEIAANRI
-209 YLTNKKIKGG
+209 YKRSTQVKYGRP
-219 ENNTLTLSYSVLS
+219 NTLVLSYSVLS

-247 IYERNFADST
+247 IYERNFADPT
-257 VNTVG
+257 VNTKG
-262 LRVYLYDYKAKYY
+262 RSAILYDYKAKYY

-284 LHFIRLQQQEDRRLN
+284 LHFIHLQQRNRCLN
-299 NYEQVFRNYMNVYCA
+299 NSEQVFRNYMNVYCA
-314 MGKVDS
+314 LGKVDS

-330 YNDSVKANLYAERV
+330 YNDSAKANLYAERV

-452 ATVSAIR
+452 ATVSATR

-472 ERLGELIAVGGHPS
+472 ERLRELIAAGNHPS

-497 EENDNGFSKW
+497 EEYDNSFSKW
-507 LADQSGKLNRR
+507 LAGQSGKLNRR

-563 AADFGLRIAEI
+563 AADFGMRIAEI

>member
-1 MKRIPIYLVL
+1 MKRISIYLVL
-11 LFALIACDSRTSLTR
+11 LFVLIACDSRTSLTR

-31 DSLSSSQH
+31 DSLASSQH

-76 YESIAYDSV
+76 YESIAHDSV

-128 SLQYADSVRN
+128 SLQYADSTRN
-138 IRDMMLVHGM
+138 VRDMMLVHGM

-163 REMKQA
+163 REMKLA
-169 IYYGL
+169 ANYGL
-174 KSKDTIA
+174 KCKDTLA
-181 ALIYAEFEPWY
+181 ALIYKEFEPWY
-192 YLQSRDYD
+192 YLQIRDFD
-200 SAEIAANKI
+200 SVEIAANRI
-209 YLTNKKIKGG
+209 YKRSTQVKYGRP
-219 ENNTLTLSYSVLS
+219 NTLVLSYSVLS

-247 IYERNFADST
+247 IYERNFADPT
-257 VNTVG
+257 VNTKG
-262 LRVYLYDYKAKYY
+262 RSAILYDYKAKYY

-284 LHFIRLQQQEDRRLN
+284 LHFIHLQQRNRCLN
-299 NYEQVFRNYMNVYCA
+299 NSEQVFRNYMNVYCA

-330 YNDSVKANLYAERV
+330 YNDSAKANLYAERV

-359 AFRQRSKSHRLMA
+359 AFRQRSKSHRLMT

-452 ATVSAIR
+452 ATVSATR

-472 ERLGELIAVGGHPS
+472 ERLRELIAAGGHPS

-497 EENDNGFSKW
+497 EEYDNGFSKW

>member
-11 LFALIACDSRTSLTR
+11 LFVLIACESRTSLAQ

-31 DSLSSSQH
+31 DSLASSQH

-76 YESIAYDSV
+76 YESIAHDSV

-128 SLQYADSVRN
+128 SLQYADSTRN
-138 IRDMMLVHGM
+138 VRDMMLVHGM

-163 REMKQA
+163 REMKLA
-169 IYYGL
+169 ANYGL
-174 KSKDTIA
+174 KCKDTLA
-181 ALIYAEFEPWY
+181 ALIYKEFEPWY
-192 YLQSRDYD
+192 YLQIRDFD
-200 SAEIAANKI
+200 SVEIAANRI
-209 YLTNKKIKGG
+209 YKRSTQVKYGRP
-219 ENNTLTLSYSVLS
+219 NTLVLSYSVLS

-247 IYERNFADST
+247 IYERNFADPT
-257 VNTVG
+257 VNTKG
-262 LRVYLYDYKAKYY
+262 RSAILYDYKAKYY

-284 LHFIRLQQQEDRRLN
+284 LHFIHLQQRNRCLN
-299 NYEQVFRNYMNVYCA
+299 NSEQVFRNYMNVYCA

-320 VNKYANLFCL
+320 VIKYANLFCL
-330 YNDSVKANLYAERV
+330 YNDSAKANLYAERV
-344 TQIKSMYDYTQQQEE
+344 TQIKSMYDYTQQQED
-359 AFRQRSKSHRLMA
+359 AFRQRSKSHRLMT

-381 VIVVLSLVMLISRN
+381 VIVALSLVMLISRN
-395 RRRHAEAMRIE
+395 RRRHAAAMRIE

-452 ATVSAIR
+452 ATVSATR

-497 EENDNGFSKW
+497 EEYDNGFSKW

>member
-31 DSLSSSQH
+31 DSLASSQH

-76 YESIAYDSV
+76 YESIAHDSV

-148 LQEVYEEGGLYTDAR
+148 LQEVYEESGLYTDAR
-163 REMKQA
+163 REMKLA
-169 IYYGL
+169 ANYGL
-174 KSKDTIA
+174 KCKDTLA
-181 ALIYAEFEPWY
+181 ALIYKEFEPWY
-192 YLQSRDYD
+192 YLQIRDFD
-200 SAEIAANKI
+200 SVEIAANRI
-209 YLTNKKIKGG
+209 YKRSTQVKYGRP
-219 ENNTLTLSYSVLS
+219 NTLVLSYSVLS

-247 IYERNFADST
+247 IYERNFADPT
-257 VNTVG
+257 VNTKG
-262 LRVYLYDYKAKYY
+262 RSAILYDYKAKYY

-284 LHFIRLQQQEDRRLN
+284 LHFIHLQQRNRCLN
-299 NYEQVFRNYMNVYCA
+299 NSEQVFRNYMNVYCA
-314 MGKVDS
+314 LGKVDS

-330 YNDSVKANLYAERV
+330 YNDSAKANLYAERV

-381 VIVVLSLVMLISRN
+381 VIVALSLVMLISRN

-406 HNQYA
+406 HNEYA

-452 ATVSAIR
+452 ATVSATR

-472 ERLGELIAVGGHPS
+472 ERLRELIAAGNHPS

-497 EENDNGFSKW
+497 EEYDNSFSKW

>member
-1 MKRIPIYLVL
+1 
-11 LFALIACDSRTSLTR
+11 

-31 DSLSSSQH
+31 DSLASSQH

-76 YESIAYDSV
+76 YESIAHDSV

-98 NKEKME
+98 DKEKME

-117 DAPRALASFSK
+117 DAPRALVSFSK
-128 SLQYADSVRN
+128 SLQYADSARN

-148 LQEVYEEGGLYTDAR
+148 LQEVYEEGGMYTDAR
-163 REMKQA
+163 REMKLA
-169 IYYGL
+169 ANYGL
-174 KSKDTIA
+174 KCKDTLA
-181 ALIYAEFEPWY
+181 ALIYKEFEPWY
-192 YLQSRDYD
+192 YLQIRDFD
-200 SAEIAANKI
+200 SVEIAANRI
-209 YLTNKKIKGG
+209 YKRSTQVKYGRP
-219 ENNTLTLSYSVLS
+219 NTLVLSYSVLS

-247 IYERNFADST
+247 IYERNFADPT
-257 VNTVG
+257 VNTKG
-262 LRVYLYDYKAKYY
+262 RSAILYDYKAKYY

-284 LHFIRLQQQEDRRLN
+284 LHFIHLQQRNRCLN
-299 NYEQVFRNYMNVYCA
+299 NSEQVFRNYMNVYCA

-330 YNDSVKANLYAERV
+330 CNDSAKANLYAERV

-372 ALMLVASLG
+372 ALMLVALLG
-381 VIVVLSLVMLISRN
+381 VIVALSLVMLISRN

-437 YDLLQQELEGLRQNM
+437 YDLLQHELEGLRQNM
-452 ATVSAIR
+452 ATVSATR

-472 ERLGELIAVGGHPS
+472 ERLSELIAAGGHPS

-497 EENDNGFSKW
+497 EEYDNSFSKW

>member
-1 MKRIPIYLVL
+1 MVL

-31 DSLSSSQH
+31 DSLATSQH

-76 YESIAYDSV
+76 YESIAHDSV

-128 SLQYADSVRN
+128 SLQYADSTRN
-138 IRDMMLVHGM
+138 VRDMMLVHGM
-148 LQEVYEEGGLYTDAR
+148 LQEVYEESGLYTDAR
-163 REMKQA
+163 REMKLA
-169 IYYGL
+169 ANYGL
-174 KSKDTIA
+174 KCKDTLA
-181 ALIYAEFEPWY
+181 ALIYKEFEPWY
-192 YLQSRDYD
+192 YLQIRDFD
-200 SAEIAANKI
+200 SVEIAANRI
-209 YLTNKKIKGG
+209 YKRSTQVKYGRP
-219 ENNTLTLSYSVLS
+219 NTLVLSYSVLS

-247 IYERNFADST
+247 IYERNFADPT
-257 VNTVG
+257 VNTKG
-262 LRVYLYDYKAKYY
+262 RSAILYDYKAKYY

-284 LHFIRLQQQEDRRLN
+284 LHFIHLQQRNRCLN
-299 NYEQVFRNYMNVYCA
+299 NSEQVFRNYMNVYCA
-314 MGKVDS
+314 LGKVDS

-330 YNDSVKANLYAERV
+330 YNDSAKANLYAERV

-381 VIVVLSLVMLISRN
+381 VIVALSLVMLISRN

-406 HNQYA
+406 HNEYA

-452 ATVSAIR
+452 ATVSATR

-472 ERLGELIAVGGHPS
+472 ERLRELIAAGNHPS

-497 EENDNGFSKW
+497 EEYDNSFSKW

>member
-31 DSLSSSQH
+31 DSLASSQH

-76 YESIAYDSV
+76 YESIAHDSV

-163 REMKQA
+163 REMKLA
-169 IYYGL
+169 ANYGL
-174 KSKDTIA
+174 KCKDTLA
-181 ALIYAEFEPWY
+181 ALIYKEFEPWY
-192 YLQSRDYD
+192 YLQIRDFD
-200 SAEIAANKI
+200 SVEIAANRI
-209 YLTNKKIKGG
+209 YKRSTQVKYGRP
-219 ENNTLTLSYSVLS
+219 NTLVLSYSVLS

-247 IYERNFADST
+247 IYERNFADPT
-257 VNTVG
+257 VNTKG
-262 LRVYLYDYKAKYY
+262 RSAILYDYKAKYY

-284 LHFIRLQQQEDRRLN
+284 LHFIHLQQRNRCLN
-299 NYEQVFRNYMNVYCA
+299 NSEQVFRNYMNVYCA
-314 MGKVDS
+314 LGKVDS

-330 YNDSVKANLYAERV
+330 YNDSAKANLYAERV

-381 VIVVLSLVMLISRN
+381 VIVALSLVMLISRN

-424 NMLMLKESEKSKM
+424 NMLMLKDSEKSKM

-452 ATVSAIR
+452 ATVSATR

-497 EENDNGFSKW
+497 EEYDNGFSKW

>member
-11 LFALIACDSRTSLTR
+11 LFALIACESRTSLTQ

-31 DSLSSSQH
+31 DSLATSQH

-76 YESIAYDSV
+76 YESIAHDSV

-128 SLQYADSVRN
+128 SLQYADSTRN
-138 IRDMMLVHGM
+138 VRDMMLVHGM
-148 LQEVYEEGGLYTDAR
+148 LQEVYEESGLYTDAR
-163 REMKQA
+163 REMKLA
-169 IYYGL
+169 ANYGL
-174 KSKDTIA
+174 KCKDTLA
-181 ALIYAEFEPWY
+181 ALIYKEFEPWY
-192 YLQSRDYD
+192 YLQIRDFD
-200 SAEIAANKI
+200 SVEIAANRI
-209 YLTNKKIKGG
+209 YKRSTQVKYGRP
-219 ENNTLTLSYSVLS
+219 NTLVLSYSVLS

-247 IYERNFADST
+247 IYERNFADPT
-257 VNTVG
+257 VNTKG
-262 LRVYLYDYKAKYY
+262 RSAILYDYKAKYY

-284 LHFIRLQQQEDRRLN
+284 LHFIHLQQRNRCLN
-299 NYEQVFRNYMNVYCA
+299 NSEQVFRNYMNVYCA
-314 MGKVDS
+314 LGKVDS

-330 YNDSVKANLYAERV
+330 YNDSAKANLYAERV

-381 VIVVLSLVMLISRN
+381 VIVALSLVMLISRN

-424 NMLMLKESEKSKM
+424 NMLMLKDSEKSKM

-452 ATVSAIR
+452 ATVSATR

-486 DEEWKELSKVF
+486 YEEWKELSKVF
-497 EENDNGFSKW
+497 EEYDNGFSKW

>member
-1 MKRIPIYLVL
+1 MKRISIYLVL
-11 LFALIACDSRTSLTR
+11 LFVLIACDSRTSLTQ

-31 DSLSSSQH
+31 DSLASSQQ

-76 YESIAYDSV
+76 YESIAHDSV

-128 SLQYADSVRN
+128 SLQYADSTRN
-138 IRDMMLVHGM
+138 VKDMMLVHGM
-148 LQEVYEEGGLYTDAR
+148 LQEVYEESGLYTDAR
-163 REMKQA
+163 REMKLA
-169 IYYGL
+169 ANYGL
-174 KSKDTIA
+174 KCKDTLA
-181 ALIYAEFEPWY
+181 ALIYKEFEPWY
-192 YLQSRDYD
+192 YLQIRDFD
-200 SAEIAANKI
+200 SVEIAANRI
-209 YLTNKKIKGG
+209 YKRSTQVKYGRP
-219 ENNTLTLSYSVLS
+219 NTLVLSYSILS

-247 IYERNFADST
+247 IYERNFADPT
-257 VNTVG
+257 VNTKG
-262 LRVYLYDYKAKYY
+262 RSAILYDYKAKYY

-284 LHFIRLQQQEDRRLN
+284 LHFIHLQQRNRCLN
-299 NYEQVFRNYMNVYCA
+299 NSEQVFRNYMNVYCA
-314 MGKVDS
+314 LGKVDS

-330 YNDSVKANLYAERV
+330 YNDSAKANLYAERV

-452 ATVSAIR
+452 ATVSATR

-472 ERLGELIAVGGHPS
+472 ERLRELIAAGNHPS

-497 EENDNGFSKW
+497 EEYDNSFSKW
-507 LADQSGKLNRR
+507 LAGQSGKLNRR

-563 AADFGLRIAEI
+563 AADFGMRIAEI

>member
-11 LFALIACDSRTSLTR
+11 LFVLIACESRTSLAQ

-31 DSLSSSQH
+31 DSLASSQH

-76 YESIAYDSV
+76 YESIAHDSV

-128 SLQYADSVRN
+128 SLQYADSTRN
-138 IRDMMLVHGM
+138 VRDMMLVHGM

-163 REMKQA
+163 REMKLA
-169 IYYGL
+169 ANYGL
-174 KSKDTIA
+174 KCKDTLA
-181 ALIYAEFEPWY
+181 ALIYKEFEPWY
-192 YLQSRDYD
+192 YLQIRDFD
-200 SAEIAANKI
+200 SVEIAANRI
-209 YLTNKKIKGG
+209 YKRSTQVKYGRP
-219 ENNTLTLSYSVLS
+219 NTLVLSYSVLS

-247 IYERNFADST
+247 IYERNFADPT
-257 VNTVG
+257 VNTKG
-262 LRVYLYDYKAKYY
+262 RSAILYDYKAKYY

-284 LHFIRLQQQEDRRLN
+284 LHFIHLQQRNRCLN
-299 NYEQVFRNYMNVYCA
+299 NSEQVFRNYMNVYCA

-320 VNKYANLFCL
+320 VIKYANLFCL
-330 YNDSVKANLYAERV
+330 YNDSAKANLYAERV

-381 VIVVLSLVMLISRN
+381 VIVALSLVMLISRN

-452 ATVSAIR
+452 ATVSATR

-497 EENDNGFSKW
+497 EEYDNGFSKW

>member
-1 MKRIPIYLVL
+1 MKRISIYLVL
-11 LFALIACDSRTSLTR
+11 LFVLIACDSRTSLTR

-31 DSLSSSQH
+31 DSLASSQH

-76 YESIAYDSV
+76 YESIAHDSV

-128 SLQYADSVRN
+128 SLQYADSTRN
-138 IRDMMLVHGM
+138 VRDMMLVHGM

-163 REMKQA
+163 REMKLA
-169 IYYGL
+169 ANYGL
-174 KSKDTIA
+174 KCKDTLA
-181 ALIYAEFEPWY
+181 ALIYKEFEPWY
-192 YLQSRDYD
+192 YLQIRDFD
-200 SAEIAANKI
+200 SVEIAANRI
-209 YLTNKKIKGG
+209 YKRSTQVKYGRP
-219 ENNTLTLSYSVLS
+219 NTLVLSYSVLS

-247 IYERNFADST
+247 IYERNFADPT
-257 VNTVG
+257 VNTKG
-262 LRVYLYDYKAKYY
+262 RSAILYDYKAKYY

-284 LHFIRLQQQEDRRLN
+284 LHFIHLQQRNRCLN
-299 NYEQVFRNYMNVYCA
+299 NSEQVFRNYMNVYCA

-320 VNKYANLFCL
+320 VNKYANLFCQC
-330 YNDSVKANLYAERV
+330 NDSAKANLYAERV

-381 VIVVLSLVMLISRN
+381 VIVALSLVMLISRN

-437 YDLLQQELEGLRQNM
+437 YDLLQHELEGLRQNM
-452 ATVSAIR
+452 ATVSATR

-497 EENDNGFSKW
+497 EEYDNSFSKW

-548 MRSRMMPKVFGEEGS
+548 MHSRMMPKVFGEEGS

>member
-11 LFALIACDSRTSLTR
+11 LFVLIACESRTSLTQ

-31 DSLSSSQH
+31 DSLATSQH

-76 YESIAYDSV
+76 YERIAHDSV

-128 SLQYADSVRN
+128 SLQYADSTRN
-138 IRDMMLVHGM
+138 VRDMMLVHGM
-148 LQEVYEEGGLYTDAR
+148 LQEVYEESGLYTDAR
-163 REMKQA
+163 REMKLA
-169 IYYGL
+169 ANYGL
-174 KSKDTIA
+174 KCKDTLA
-181 ALIYAEFEPWY
+181 ALIYKEFEPWY
-192 YLQSRDYD
+192 YLQIRDFD
-200 SAEIAANKI
+200 SVEIAANRI
-209 YLTNKKIKGG
+209 YKRSTQVKYGRP
-219 ENNTLTLSYSVLS
+219 NTLVLSYSVLS

-247 IYERNFADST
+247 IYERNFADPT
-257 VNTVG
+257 VNTKG
-262 LRVYLYDYKAKYY
+262 RSAILYDYKAKYY

-284 LHFIRLQQQEDRRLN
+284 LHFIHLQQRNRCLN
-299 NYEQVFRNYMNVYCA
+299 NSEQVFRNYMNVYCA
-314 MGKVDS
+314 LGKVDS

-330 YNDSVKANLYAERV
+330 YNDSAKANLYAERV

-381 VIVVLSLVMLISRN
+381 VIVALSLVMLISRN

-452 ATVSAIR
+452 ATVSATR

-472 ERLGELIAVGGHPS
+472 ERLRELIAAGNHPS

-497 EENDNGFSKW
+497 EEYDNSFSKW

>member
-1 MKRIPIYLVL
+1 MKRISIYLVL
-11 LFALIACDSRTSLTR
+11 LFVLIACDSRTSLTR

-31 DSLSSSQH
+31 DSLASSQH

-76 YESIAYDSV
+76 YESIAHDSV

-117 DAPRALASFSK
+117 DAPRALVSFSK
-128 SLQYADSVRN
+128 SLQYADSARN

-148 LQEVYEEGGLYTDAR
+148 LQEVYEEGGMYTDAR
-163 REMKQA
+163 REMKLA
-169 IYYGL
+169 ANYGL
-174 KSKDTIA
+174 KCKDTLA
-181 ALIYAEFEPWY
+181 ALIYKEFEPWY
-192 YLQSRDYD
+192 YLQIRDFD
-200 SAEIAANKI
+200 SVEIAANRI
-209 YLTNKKIKGG
+209 YKRSTQVKYGRP
-219 ENNTLTLSYSVLS
+219 NTLVLSYSVLS
-232 QLEKKNWKKAKRYMD
+232 QLEKKSWKKAKRYMD
-247 IYERNFADST
+247 IYERNFADPT
-257 VNTVG
+257 VNTKG
-262 LRVYLYDYKAKYY
+262 RSAILYDYKAKYY

-284 LHFIRLQQQEDRRLN
+284 LHFIHLQQRNRCLN
-299 NYEQVFRNYMNVYCA
+299 NSEQVFRNYMNVYCA

-320 VNKYANLFCL
+320 VNKYANLFCQC
-330 YNDSVKANLYAERV
+330 NDSAKANLYAERV

-381 VIVVLSLVMLISRN
+381 VIVALSLVMLISRN

-452 ATVSAIR
+452 ATVSATR

-472 ERLGELIAVGGHPS
+472 ERLSELIAAGGHPS

-497 EENDNGFSKW
+497 EVYDNSFSKW

>member
-11 LFALIACDSRTSLTR
+11 LFVLIACDSRTSLAQ

-31 DSLSSSQH
+31 DSLASSQH
-39 PQKALEALDNISPM
+39 PQKALEALDNILPM
-53 YASMDKGERMKY
+53 YASMDKGERMNY

-76 YESIAYDSV
+76 YESIAHDSV

-128 SLQYADSVRN
+128 SLQYADSTRN
-138 IRDMMLVHGM
+138 VRDMMLVHGM

-163 REMKQA
+163 REMKLA
-169 IYYGL
+169 ANYGL
-174 KSKDTIA
+174 KCKDTLA
-181 ALIYAEFEPWY
+181 ALIYKEFEPWY
-192 YLQSRDYD
+192 YLQIRDFD
-200 SAEIAANKI
+200 SVEIAANRI
-209 YLTNKKIKGG
+209 YKRSTQVKYGRP
-219 ENNTLTLSYSVLS
+219 NTLVLSYSVLS

-247 IYERNFADST
+247 IYERNFADPT
-257 VNTVG
+257 VNTKG
-262 LRVYLYDYKAKYY
+262 RSAILYDYKAKYY

-284 LHFIRLQQQEDRRLN
+284 LHFIHLQQRNRCLN
-299 NYEQVFRNYMNVYCA
+299 NSEQVFRNYMNVYCA

-320 VNKYANLFCL
+320 VIKYANLFCL
-330 YNDSVKANLYAERV
+330 YNDSAKANLYAERV

-381 VIVVLSLVMLISRN
+381 VIVALSLVMLISRN

-452 ATVSAIR
+452 ATVSATR

-472 ERLGELIAVGGHPS
+472 ERLRELIAAGSHPS

-497 EENDNGFSKW
+497 EEYDNGFSKW

>member
-11 LFALIACDSRTSLTR
+11 LFVLIACESRTSLTQ

-31 DSLSSSQH
+31 DSLATSQH

-53 YASMDKGERMKY
+53 YTSMDKGERMKY

-76 YESIAYDSV
+76 YESIAHDSV

-128 SLQYADSVRN
+128 SLQYADSTRN
-138 IRDMMLVHGM
+138 VRDMMLVHGM
-148 LQEVYEEGGLYTDAR
+148 LQEVYEESGLYTDAR
-163 REMKQA
+163 REMKLA
-169 IYYGL
+169 ANYGL
-174 KSKDTIA
+174 KCKDTLA
-181 ALIYAEFEPWY
+181 ALIYKEFEPWY
-192 YLQSRDYD
+192 YLQIRDFD
-200 SAEIAANKI
+200 SVEIAVNRI
-209 YLTNKKIKGG
+209 YKRSTQVKYGRP
-219 ENNTLTLSYSVLS
+219 NTLVLSYSVLS

-257 VNTVG
+257 VNTKG
-262 LRVYLYDYKAKYY
+262 RSAILYDYKAKYY

-284 LHFIRLQQQEDRRLN
+284 LHFIHLQQRNRCLN
-299 NYEQVFRNYMNVYCA
+299 NSEQVFRNYMNVYCA

-330 YNDSVKANLYAERV
+330 YNDSAKANLYAERV

-406 HNQYA
+406 HNEYA

-452 ATVSAIR
+452 ATVSAAR
-459 NKESQKMMEAAAV
+459 NKVSQKMMETAAV
-472 ERLGELIAVGGHPS
+472 ERLRELIAAGGHPS

-497 EENDNGFSKW
+497 EEYDNGFSKW

>member
-11 LFALIACDSRTSLTR
+11 LFVLIACDSRTSLTR

-31 DSLSSSQH
+31 DSLASSQH

-76 YESIAYDSV
+76 YESIAHDSV

-128 SLQYADSVRN
+128 SLQYADSTRN
-138 IRDMMLVHGM
+138 VKDMMLVHGM
-148 LQEVYEEGGLYTDAR
+148 LQEVYEESGLYTDAR
-163 REMKQA
+163 REMKLA
-169 IYYGL
+169 ANYGL
-174 KSKDTIA
+174 KCKDTLA
-181 ALIYAEFEPWY
+181 ALIYKEFEPWY
-192 YLQSRDYD
+192 YLQIRDFD
-200 SAEIAANKI
+200 SVEIAANRI
-209 YLTNKKIKGG
+209 YKRSTQVKYGRP
-219 ENNTLTLSYSVLS
+219 NTLVLSYSVLS

-247 IYERNFADST
+247 IYERNFADPT
-257 VNTVG
+257 VNTKG
-262 LRVYLYDYKAKYY
+262 RSAILYDYKAKYY

-284 LHFIRLQQQEDRRLN
+284 LHFIHLQQRNRCLN
-299 NYEQVFRNYMNVYCA
+299 NSEQVFRNYMNVYCA
-314 MGKVDS
+314 LGKVDS

-330 YNDSVKANLYAERV
+330 CNDSAKANLYAERV

-359 AFRQRSKSHRLMA
+359 AFRQRSKSHRLMT

-452 ATVSAIR
+452 ATVSATR

-472 ERLGELIAVGGHPS
+472 ERLRELIAAGGHPS

-497 EENDNGFSKW
+497 EEYDNGFSKW

-563 AADFGLRIAEI
+563 AADFGMRIAEI

>member
-1 MKRIPIYLVL
+1 MKRISIYLVL
-11 LFALIACDSRTSLTR
+11 LFVLIACDSRTSLTR

-31 DSLSSSQH
+31 DSLASSQH

-76 YESIAYDSV
+76 YESIAHDSV

-128 SLQYADSVRN
+128 SLQYADSTRN
-138 IRDMMLVHGM
+138 VRDMMLVHGM

-163 REMKQA
+163 REMKLA
-169 IYYGL
+169 ANYGL
-174 KSKDTIA
+174 KCKDTLA
-181 ALIYAEFEPWY
+181 ALIYKEFEPWY
-192 YLQSRDYD
+192 YLQIRDFD
-200 SAEIAANKI
+200 SLEIAANRI
-209 YLTNKKIKGG
+209 YKRSTQVKYGRP
-219 ENNTLTLSYSVLS
+219 NTLVLSYSVLS

-247 IYERNFADST
+247 IYERNFADPT
-257 VNTVG
+257 VNTKG
-262 LRVYLYDYKAKYY
+262 RSAILYDYKAKYY

-284 LHFIRLQQQEDRRLN
+284 LHFIHLQQRNRCLN
-299 NYEQVFRNYMNVYCA
+299 NSEQVFRNYMNVYCA

-330 YNDSVKANLYAERV
+330 YNDSAKANLYAERV

-452 ATVSAIR
+452 ATVSATM

-472 ERLGELIAVGGHPS
+472 ERLRELIAAGNHPS

-497 EENDNGFSKW
+497 EEYDNSFSKW
-507 LADQSGKLNRR
+507 LAGQSGKLNRR

>member
-11 LFALIACDSRTSLTR
+11 LFVLIACDSRTSLTR

-31 DSLSSSQH
+31 DSLASSQH

-76 YESIAYDSV
+76 YESIAHDSV

-128 SLQYADSVRN
+128 SLQYADSTRN
-138 IRDMMLVHGM
+138 VKDMMLVHGM
-148 LQEVYEEGGLYTDAR
+148 LQEVYEESGLYTDAR
-163 REMKQA
+163 REMKLA
-169 IYYGL
+169 ANYGL
-174 KSKDTIA
+174 KCKDTLA
-181 ALIYAEFEPWY
+181 ALIYKEFEPWY
-192 YLQSRDYD
+192 YLQIRDFD
-200 SAEIAANKI
+200 SVEIAANRI
-209 YLTNKKIKGG
+209 YKRSTQVKYGRP
-219 ENNTLTLSYSVLS
+219 NTLVLSYSVLS

-247 IYERNFADST
+247 IYERNFADPT
-257 VNTVG
+257 VNTKG
-262 LRVYLYDYKAKYY
+262 RSAILYDYKAKYY

-284 LHFIRLQQQEDRRLN
+284 LHFIHLQQRNRCLN
-299 NYEQVFRNYMNVYCA
+299 NSEQVFRNYMNVYCA

-330 YNDSVKANLYAERV
+330 CNDSAKANLYAERV

-406 HNQYA
+406 HNEYA

-424 NMLMLKESEKSKM
+424 NMLMLKESEKSEM

-452 ATVSAIR
+452 ATVSATR

-472 ERLGELIAVGGHPS
+472 ERLRELIAAGGHPS

-497 EENDNGFSKW
+497 EEYDNGFSKW